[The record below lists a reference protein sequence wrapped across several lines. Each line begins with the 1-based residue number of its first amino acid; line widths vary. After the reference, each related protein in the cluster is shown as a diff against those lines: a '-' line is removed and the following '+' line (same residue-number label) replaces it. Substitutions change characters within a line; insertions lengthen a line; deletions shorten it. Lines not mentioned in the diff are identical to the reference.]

1 VADRSNRA
9 EIIPAA
15 VADKSG
21 MMDFYMEASAGE
33 TSSLIRQHSNAQ
45 AKRVSVQVVTL
56 DADLERRKIKFVDCL
71 KIDAEGYDV
80 HVLKGAE
87 NCLAR
92 KMIGI
97 IQFEYNA
104 PWAFS
109 SSSTLIAALE
119 YLKGCDYRVY
129 LLKHNGLYNFDYD
142 VYGEFFHYANFV
154 AIAPGF
160 LEVRPLSLL

>member
-15 VADKSG
+15 VADKPG
-21 MMDFYMEASAGE
+21 MMDFYMEASAGK
-33 TSSLIRQHSNAQ
+33 TSLLFRQHSNAQ

-56 DADLERRKIKFVDCL
+56 DAELERRKIKFVDCL
-71 KIDAEGYDV
+71 KIDAEGYDL

-104 PWAFS
+104 PWAF

-142 VYGEFFHYANFV
+142 VYGEFYHYANFV